1 MINALFRCLLAASTL
16 TLLTPHA
23 GAQTREI
30 IIGQV
35 APFSGPQAVTGKAI
49 HAGARLYL
57 DQVNAEGGI
66 NGARLRL
73 VTRDDAQKPTET
85 LRLAQELLQQESPVA
100 LLGTVGTSNIQALID
115 DGLLSRANLALVGPT
130 SGASGVI
137 KGKNVFVVRAS
148 YHEEVN
154 RLFQSL
160 TSLQMNRVGLVYQD
174 DGLGQDVSAG
184 ADAAASRHQIQIVAR
199 SGYERNTVKVEGA
212 VKAMLAARPQAIFLG
227 ATTAAAIEFVRQ
239 YRQQGG
245 DATLYGMSIIDTQ
258 QLLGKLG
265 PDLARGFAFS
275 AVLPLEGQTSFGIAR
290 EYQRLKAQHP
300 DPDLSARSIEGYIAA
315 KALVQ
320 ALRTA
325 QAGGNPGPAGVLRA
339 LQGTRKQDLG
349 GYLLDFS
356 QPGRSGSSYVDFAMF
371 GSAGKIIH

>member
-1 MINALFRCLLAASTL
+1 MMNTILRCLLAACTL
-16 TLLTPHA
+16 AVLTSNA

-30 IIGQV
+30 LIGQV

-73 VTRDDAQKPTET
+73 VTRDDAQKPAET
-85 LRLAQELLQQESPVA
+85 LRLTRELLQQESPVA

-115 DGLLSRANLALVGPT
+115 DGLLSRANLALVGAG
-130 SGASGVI
+130 SGASSI
-137 KGKNVFVVRAS
+137 LKSRNVFVVKAS

-160 TSLQMNRVGLVYQD
+160 TSLQVNRIGLIYQD
-174 DGLGQDVSAG
+174 DGMGQDVIAG
-184 ADAAASRHQIQIVAR
+184 AEAAADRYQVQIVAR
-199 SGYERNTVKVEGA
+199 SSYERNTVKVENA

-245 DATLYGMSIIDTQ
+245 DASLYGMSVIDTQ

-265 PDLARGFAFS
+265 TDLARGFAFS
-275 AVLPLEGQTSFGIAR
+275 AVLPLESQATIGIAR
-290 EYQRLKAQHP
+290 EYQRQKALRP
-300 DPDLSARSIEGYIAA
+300 DPDLSGRSIEGYIAA

-325 QAGGNPGPAGVLRA
+325 QASGNPGPAGVLRA
-339 LQGTRKQDLG
+339 LQGARKQDLG
-349 GYLLDFS
+349 GYALDFS

-371 GSAGKIIH
+371 GNAGKIIH